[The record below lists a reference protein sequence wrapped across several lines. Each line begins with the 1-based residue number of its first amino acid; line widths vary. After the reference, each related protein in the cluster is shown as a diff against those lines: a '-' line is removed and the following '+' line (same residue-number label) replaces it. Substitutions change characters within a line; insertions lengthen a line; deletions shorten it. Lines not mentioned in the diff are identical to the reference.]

1 MWCILLRNVLH
12 AGQNTNAGIES
23 FHANLKGIIV
33 MSKQRYCGRS
43 MDWLLWQLVYEVTVH
58 YWYARFLKLYGFVRN
73 TK

>member
-1 MWCILLRNVLH
+1 
-12 AGQNTNAGIES
+12 
-23 FHANLKGIIV
+23 
-33 MSKQRYCGRS
+33 